1 MSELLPSSFSDC
13 CQQTSCGGL
22 SQSSDCAS
30 ICIGDGGGGG
40 ALIYDT
46 LAQLKAA
53 PASVFPASVPGL
65 FILRGLNAIYDGG
78 YRIYVSDPS
87 SGAVANDYSVV
98 QAVNF
103 SGRLL
108 LLFG

>member
-1 MSELLPSSFSDC
+1 MSELLPSAFSDC
-13 CQQTSCGGL
+13 CQQSSCGGF
-22 SQSSDCAS
+22 SQSVDCAS
-30 ICIGDGGGGG
+30 ICIGDDGPI
-40 ALIYDT
+40 IYDT

-53 PASVFPASVPGL
+53 PASVFPLSVPRE

-78 YRIYVSDPS
+78 YRIYVSDPTN
-87 SGAVANDYSVV
+87 GDPPNDYSVV

-103 SGRLL
+103 GGRLR